1 MGSAV
6 GTKGL
11 ALYNSAVDDTSYGG
25 MAGEEDGFQNMFN
38 DSADTVLNETFEYEF
53 GGKGVEKAGAVK
65 TLPAPSLNDAWKPLT
80 TAKTSTAFFT
90 AKKPVKSVEP
100 AEDSV
105 LRDDK
110 KRGEVEKNDAPLYKP
125 GAEPP
130 AGNDPESMRNQMAQQ
145 MRELMKKFEDLEE
158 RRRRDT
164 KNEVLLFVGT
174 GLFVLLS
181 LDIVARLSRR

>member
-1 MGSAV
+1 M
-6 GTKGL
+6 
-11 ALYNSAVDDTSYGG
+11 
-25 MAGEEDGFQNMFN
+25 
-38 DSADTVLNETFEYEF
+38 ET
-53 GGKGVEKAGAVK
+53 
-65 TLPAPSLNDAWKPLT
+65 
-80 TAKTSTAFFT
+80 
-90 AKKPVKSVEP
+90 
-100 AEDSV
+100 
-105 LRDDK
+105 
-110 KRGEVEKNDAPLYKP
+110 NDAPLYKP

>member
-1 MGSAV
+1 V
-6 GTKGL
+6 
-11 ALYNSAVDDTSYGG
+11 
-25 MAGEEDGFQNMFN
+25 
-38 DSADTVLNETFEYEF
+38 ET
-53 GGKGVEKAGAVK
+53 
-65 TLPAPSLNDAWKPLT
+65 
-80 TAKTSTAFFT
+80 
-90 AKKPVKSVEP
+90 

-110 KRGEVEKNDAPLYKP
+110 KRGEVEKNDAPLFKP